1 MKPARVPLSSQSP
14 AGTRTDSEATRALR
28 EVEDVL
34 GETLADIDSMSGV
47 ALARTDDPRAIED
60 FLAIRQRAVE
70 GLEDLQAARDALT
83 REQLRAGKLVRGL
96 RELTRRFQ
104 TQTRIFTELRL
115 PMGEPAPIDEVAWA
129 LYAVADEALESLER
143 RSRAT
148 GVVLILQERNDEI
161 SLSIRDDGVGLL
173 ARQDSGWR
181 TAPHAAIRKMRRS
194 MEGVGGVVNVTSVR
208 PRGLLVRAVVPLGAM

>member
-1 MKPARVPLSSQSP
+1 MKPARVALSSQN
-14 AGTRTDSEATRALR
+14 TRRTGGLEAARALR
-28 EVEDVL
+28 DIENAL
-34 GETLADIDSMSGV
+34 GETLADIDRMSDLG
-47 ALARTDDPRAIED
+47 LARTDDPRAIED
-60 FLAIRQRAVE
+60 FLAIRRRAVE
-70 GLEDLQAARDALT
+70 GLEDLQAARDAIA
-83 REQLRAGKLVRGL
+83 REHLRAGKLVRGL

-104 TQTRIFTELRL
+104 IQTRILTELRL
-115 PMGEPAPIDEVAWA
+115 PTGEPAPIDEVAWA

-173 ARQDSGWR
+173 ARQDTAWR
-181 TAPHAAIRKMRRS
+181 TSPHAAIRKMRRS

-208 PRGLLVRAVVPLGAM
+208 PRGLLVRAMVPLGAM